1 MATGPLPHP
10 SPLLRGVGVSPGT
23 AAGPTVRIAEPP
35 PEPAAGPSPSDPAAE
50 AARIGPA
57 AEAVARSLRE
67 RSANTEE
74 AAAVLAATAEMAAD
88 PSLVTKAET
97 LVAEGHL
104 PAERAVHDAAEAFAE
119 MLSAAG
125 GLMAERARDV
135 LDVRDRIV
143 AELRGT
149 APPGIPEL
157 DRPCVLLAR
166 GLAPADTADLDPSLV
181 LALATEEGGPTGHT
195 AVLARALGIPAVV
208 AVRGLLEHAASG
220 AVVDGTAGQVV
231 LHAEAVPARPAAV
244 ADVVWDGA
252 GRTRDGHPVPVLAN
266 VGSPADSRA
275 AVEGSAQGVGLFRT
289 EFCFLDATAEPSEAI
304 QREAYRTVLEPL
316 AGLPVVVRTLD
327 AGADKPLPF
336 LSMGDEP
343 NPALGLRGLRVAFDR
358 PELLERQL
366 SAIVGA
372 AADTGARVSVMA
384 PMVATAAEARWFAAR
399 ARAAGAERVGV
410 MVETPAAALAGP
422 ALLEAVDFVSV
433 GTNDLAQYTFAADR
447 LSGALAELNDPWQPA
462 LLRLVAALAS
472 DGQDHGVPV
481 GVCGEAAADPRL
493 AGVLAGVGVSNLSM
507 SAAALAPVGSELAL
521 HTREAFGRAARAA
534 LASGSPQEAR
544 EAAARSLATDGTEPH
559 R

>member
-23 AAGPTVRIAEPP
+23 AAGPTVRITERP
-35 PEPAAGPSPSDPAAE
+35 PEPAAGPAPSDPAAE

-57 AEAVARSLRE
+57 AETVARALRE
-67 RSANTEE
+67 RTTNTEE

-88 PSLVTKAET
+88 PSLTTKAET
-97 LVAEGHL
+97 LVKEGHL
-104 PAERAVHDAAEAFAE
+104 PAERAVHDAADAFAE
-119 MLSAAG
+119 MLGAAG
-125 GLMAERARDV
+125 GLMAERVRDE

-149 APPGIPEL
+149 VPPGVPDL

-166 GLAPADTADLDPSLV
+166 DLAPADTADLDPSLV

-208 AVRGLLEHAASG
+208 AVRGLLEHAAPG
-220 AVVDGTAGQVV
+220 AVVDGTTGKVS
-231 LHAEAVPARPAAV
+231 LRAEAVPARAAAV
-244 ADVVWDGA
+244 AEVSWDGT

-275 AVEGSAQGVGLFRT
+275 AVEGGAQGVGLFRT
-289 EFCFLDATAEPSEAI
+289 EFCFLDAAAEPSEAA
-304 QREAYRTVLEPL
+304 QREAYRAVLEPL

-336 LSMGDEP
+336 LSMGAEP
-343 NPALGLRGLRVAFDR
+343 NPALGVRGLRVAFDR

-372 AADTGARVSVMA
+372 ATDTGARVSVMA
-384 PMVATAAEARWFAAR
+384 PMVATAAEADWFAER
-399 ARAAGAERVGV
+399 ARAAGAERIGV

-422 ALLEAVDFVSV
+422 ALFEAVDFVSV

-462 LLRLVAALAS
+462 LLRLVAELARE
-472 DGQDHGVPV
+472 GQERGVPV

-493 AGVLAGVGVSNLSM
+493 AGVLAGVGASSLSM

-534 LASGSPQEAR
+534 LASGSAQGAR
-544 EAAARSLATDGTEPH
+544 EAAAQSLASEEQPSA
-559 R
+559 